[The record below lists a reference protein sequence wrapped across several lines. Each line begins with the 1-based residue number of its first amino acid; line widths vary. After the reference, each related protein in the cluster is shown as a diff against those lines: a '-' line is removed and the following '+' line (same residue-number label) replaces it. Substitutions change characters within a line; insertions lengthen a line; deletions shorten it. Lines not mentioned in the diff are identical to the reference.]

1 MQVADLYVRV
11 STDEQTK
18 GYSPRSQEAVLRQYC
33 ELRNINV
40 RNVFY
45 EDYTA
50 KHFNRPEWRKI
61 MIILRKQKGKSNLL
75 LFTKWD
81 RFSRNTS
88 DAYQMIDTLKRLGVD
103 PQAVEQPLDL
113 SIPENKMMLAIYLT
127 APEIEND
134 RRGLNTKAGIR
145 QAKKEGRYM
154 GKAPKG
160 YLNKAYENGRRYI
173 DINEPDASIMRW
185 VFEEL
190 SQGIYSSE
198 SILKMARVK
207 GLEMDK
213 NTFLISIRNPT
224 YCGKI
229 RVPALGDEPAHLVQG
244 LHEPLISEALFYK
257 VQDVLDG
264 RSKHLTG
271 ATIATP
277 QDLPLRNFIKC
288 NKCKRMLTGSA
299 SKGKTTYRVYY
310 HCRSSCG
317 VRYRAEDVN
326 SAFVDELTKFVPR
339 AGYAQLFVEGINE
352 AYNNQHRAIKEER
365 DLLVKQISEL
375 NRKIDNARELM
386 LLGDIES
393 AEYRKVKEEHGSTIA
408 RLEMR
413 FSEITVQKSNSINI
427 KKLAQDAVN
436 ALLEL
441 DKLYDL
447 ASVPAKRYLVGLLFP
462 EKLSYSDGTCR
473 TPRLN
478 RAAELIYV
486 ENNELWAKK
495 MGQKP
500 LKKSLPHKGWMMGLE
515 PTTLGTTNQYSNQL
529 SYIHRVF

>member
-33 ELRNINV
+33 ELRNISV

-61 MIILRKQKGKSNLL
+61 MVILRKQKGNTNLL

-88 DAYQMIDTLKRLGVD
+88 DAYQMINTLKNLGVE

-113 SIPENKMMLAIYLT
+113 SVPENKMMLAIYLT

-154 GKAPKG
+154 GKAPRG
-160 YLNKAYENGRRYI
+160 YINKTYENGRRYI
-173 DINEPDASIMRW
+173 DINEPDAGIMKW

-190 SQGIYSSE
+190 SEGVYSSE
-198 SILKMARVK
+198 SVMKMANSK
-207 GLEMDK
+207 GLNIDK
-213 NTFLISIRNPT
+213 NTFLITIRNPV

-229 RVPALGDEPAHLVQG
+229 RVPAYGDEPAHLVAG
-244 LHEPLISEALFYK
+244 LHTALITENLFYK
-257 VQDVLDG
+257 VQDILDG

-271 ATIATP
+271 IPIATP
-277 QDLPLRNFIKC
+277 KDLPLRNFIQC
-288 NKCKRMLTGSA
+288 NRCTRMLTGSA
-299 SKGKTTYRVYY
+299 SKGRNTYRVYY

-326 SAFVDELTKFVPR
+326 GAFMDELTKFVPR
-339 AGYAQLFVEGINE
+339 AGYAKLFVEGITE
-352 AYNNQHRAIKEER
+352 AYDNQHRAIKEER
-365 DLLVKQISEL
+365 DLLVNQINEA
-375 NRKIDNARELM
+375 NRKMDVARELM
-386 LLGDIES
+386 LLGELES
-393 AEYRKVKEEHGSTIA
+393 SEYRRIKEDNGSKIT
-408 RLEMR
+408 RLEI
-413 FSEITVQKSNSINI
+413 SLNEINVHRSNQNSIR
-427 KKLAQDAVN
+427 KLAQEAVN
-436 ALLEL
+436 ALLEV
-441 DKLYDL
+441 DKLYDI
-447 ASVPAKRYLVGLLFP
+447 ASTPAKRYLVGLLFP
-462 EKLSYSDGTCR
+462 EKMTYSDGACR
-473 TPRLN
+473 TGRLN
-478 RAAELIYV
+478 KAAELIYM
-486 ENNELWAKK
+486 ENKELRAKK

-500 LKKSLPHKGWMMGLE
+500 FEKSLPHKGWNMGFNPSL
-515 PTTLGTTNQYSNQL
+515 
-529 SYIHRVF
+529 

>member
-33 ELRNINV
+33 QLRNIQV
-40 RNVFY
+40 RQVFV

-61 MIILRKQKGKSNLL
+61 MIILRKQRNKTDLL

-88 DAYQMIDTLKRLGVD
+88 DAYQMIDALKRLGVE

-113 SIPENKMMLAIYLT
+113 TVPENKMMLAIYLT

-154 GKAPKG
+154 GKAPRG
-160 YLNKAYENGRRYI
+160 YINKAYEDGRRYI
-173 DINEPDASIMRW
+173 TIHEPDASTMRW
-185 VFEEL
+185 VFNEMGEGL
-190 SQGIYSSE
+190 YSAE
-198 SILKMARVK
+198 SIWRQINKK
-207 GLEMDK
+207 GFKIDK
-213 NTFLISIRNPT
+213 NTFLLNLRNPV

-229 RVPALGDEPAHLVQG
+229 KVAAHNDEPAHLVQG
-244 LHEPLISEALFYK
+244 LHEPLISESLFCK
-257 VQDVLDG
+257 VQDIMDS
-264 RSKHLTG
+264 RSKILKG
-271 ATIATP
+271 MAIATP
-277 QDLPLRNFIKC
+277 KDLPLRNFIRC
-288 NKCKRMLTGSA
+288 NRCPRMLTGSA

-326 SAFVDELTKFVPR
+326 NAFTDELTTFIPR
-339 AGYAQLFVEGINE
+339 PGYPELFIASIAE
-352 AYNNQHRAIKEER
+352 AHNNQYRAIKEER
-365 DLLVKQISEL
+365 DELITQITSA
-375 NRKIDNARELM
+375 NRKIDAARELM
-386 LLGDIES
+386 LLNELEPN
-393 AEYRKVKEEHGSTIA
+393 EYRKIKEENSSITA

-413 FSEITVQKSNSINI
+413 LNEVNVQKSTQVNI
-427 KKLAQDAVN
+427 KKLAEMAIM
-436 ALLEL
+436 ALCEV
-441 DKLYDL
+441 DVLYEI
-447 ASVPAKRYLVGLLFP
+447 ATTEAKRYLVGTLFP
-462 EKLSYSDGTCR
+462 DKITYAEGACR
-473 TPRLN
+473 TLLLN
-478 RAAELIYV
+478 RAAELIYL
-486 ENNELWAKK
+486 ENKALRAKK

-500 LKKSLPHKGWMMGLE
+500 LKKSLPHTGWLMGLE

-529 SYIHRVF
+529 SYNHRVF